1 MRALIKTKEEMLDTP
16 GVYMDNDTNKLRRKG
31 SRTAS
36 PHRKLEEICGT
47 VIFCYNHPH
56 ADDIWASEPYSE
68 CWTIESWM
76 IKEILV
82 E

>member
-47 VIFCYNHPH
+47 VIFCYSSPYVNGGWVTKPC
-56 ADDIWASEPYSE
+56 DIG
-68 CWTIESWM
+68 WTIESWM
-76 IKEILV
+76 IKEVLIK
-82 E
+82 